1 MWRAMMNFIH
11 VAVAVLSLLSIGQSA
26 PVSSCE
32 SLIKP
37 IEING
42 TEKLLGKW
50 TYIAESTTI
59 PASKLLTKMIVDSA
73 RVKMTAAEE
82 SDAINVFHSQKM
94 FGRCFTLTT
103 KMTLENSTLSIG
115 RRNKVTAAELEE
127 FTKQVECLN
136 LPAPAILDP
145 EKGFCPDESHS
156 QETEVVD
163 LTNIMNDLGSEVF
176 SHLDRIINS
185 EGGMQALFKM
195 ISNGLAGLKEN

>member
-59 PASKLLTKMIVDSA
+59 PASKLLTKMFVDSA
-73 RVKMTAAEE
+73 RVKITAAEE
-82 SDAINVFHSQKM
+82 SDAINVFQSHKM